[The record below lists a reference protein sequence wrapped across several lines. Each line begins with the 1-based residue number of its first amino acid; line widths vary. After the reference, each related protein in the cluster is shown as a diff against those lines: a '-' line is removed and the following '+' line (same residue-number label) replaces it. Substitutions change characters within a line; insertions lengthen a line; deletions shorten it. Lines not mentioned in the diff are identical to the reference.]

1 MAKENYTHMQ
11 MISLSKEVCILIL
24 CNKKHL
30 FWRLKRPCLEGKS
43 LIFIPLMSCT
53 SSQNWIRPASAPV
66 PHLAAP
72 RARPVGVRSREA
84 QFPPGSETV
93 FATNQYSYGPLPVI
107 SSILGGGNASNEGSR
122 RT

>member
-1 MAKENYTHMQ
+1 
-11 MISLSKEVCILIL
+11 MIIKNLNNLGLTNRTVD
-24 CNKKHL
+24 
-30 FWRLKRPCLEGKS
+30 
-43 LIFIPLMSCT
+43 
-53 SSQNWIRPASAPV
+53 SSIKDGIRPASAPV